1 MLHEIQALE
10 INITKITENSVEKN
24 FKIEEINT
32 KERVTFQNEGIK
44 LT

>member
-10 INITKITENSVEKN
+10 INITKITENSVENN

-32 KERVTFQNEGIK
+32 KERVAFQNEGIK